1 LSGGTP
7 TALQGLRVLDLSRVL
22 AGPWS
27 TQLLA
32 DLGAEVVKVEKPG
45 AGDDTRQWGPPYV
58 TSPDGASSEAAYF
71 LCTNRGKRSICVDM
85 ARPEG
90 QEIIRELAAQSDVL
104 VENFKVGAL
113 ARYGLDYASL
123 SSLNPRLV
131 YCSITGFGQDG
142 PYAGRAGY
150 DFMIQGMSG
159 LMSVTGEA
167 DGAPMKVGV
176 ALVDIITGL
185 YASNAILAA
194 LRHRDST
201 GRGQHLDVA
210 LLDSMVAAL
219 ANQTLNYLA
228 SGRNPRR
235 FGNAHPNIVPYET
248 FTAADGTFIVAVGN
262 DAQFRKL
269 CAIVGDPDLAQD
281 GSFSNNEQ
289 RVTNRIALIARL
301 DARLSTRP
309 AAEWLRRLD
318 AAGIPAGPINTLEQV
333 FADPQVRSRGL
344 RVDLPD
350 ARLGSVP
357 GVACP
362 IRLSDTPIRY
372 ERPPPALGEGTR
384 DVLRHR
390 LNLTDE
396 AIGELERHGI
406 VACGDAVP
414 PSHQPGCR

>member
-1 LSGGTP
+1 LSGGAP

-45 AGDDTRQWGPPYV
+45 VGDDTRQWGPPYV

-85 ARPEG
+85 ASPEG
-90 QEIIRELAAQSDVL
+90 QKIIRDLAAQSDVL

-123 SSLNPRLV
+123 SALNPRLV

-142 PYAGRAGY
+142 PYAARAGY

-194 LRHRDST
+194 LRHRERT
-201 GRGQHLDVA
+201 GKGQHLDVA

-228 SGRNPRR
+228 SGSNPRR

-262 DAQFRKL
+262 DAQFVKL
-269 CAIVGDPDLAQD
+269 CSLIAAPEIAQD
-281 GSFSNNEQ
+281 TRFSNNPQ
-289 RVTNRIALIARL
+289 RVANRVELIARL
-301 DARLSTRP
+301 NSKLAARP
-309 AAEWLRRLD
+309 AAEWLRQLD

-357 GVACP
+357 SVACP
-362 IRLSDTPIRY
+362 IRLSDTPVRY
-372 ERPPPALGEGTR
+372 ERAPPALGEGTR
-384 DVLRHR
+384 DVLRER

-396 AIGELERHGI
+396 AIGELERRGI
-406 VACGDAVP
+406 VAC
-414 PSHQPGCR
+414 